1 VLVIRPDRR
10 RSNLNMKGIG
20 LNHCVRAGPYLPP
33 DFRGG
38 SKRQRGGSQCTSDRG
53 RGGEQW
59 EQAAL
64 EYVVEI
70 RLAIPRSRLA
80 AVALVEFWVPAAA
93 GVVDEV

>member
-1 VLVIRPDRR
+1 
-10 RSNLNMKGIG
+10 
-20 LNHCVRAGPYLPP
+20 
-33 DFRGG
+33 
-38 SKRQRGGSQCTSDRG
+38 
-53 RGGEQW
+53 
-59 EQAAL
+59 L